1 MINLKQLAEK
11 ENSKVADLKE
21 TKTCT
26 GPESDDRVAA
36 DGSEEYS
43 KKILI
48 QIIWQSADDSIADE
62 SEGEKV
68 WIVSKF

>member
-1 MINLKQLAEK
+1 MTHVKKGDGVK
-11 ENSKVADLKE
+11 EGVADLKE

-48 QIIWQSADDSIADE
+48 HIIW
-62 SEGEKV
+62 
-68 WIVSKF
+68 

>member
-1 MINLKQLAEK
+1 LTHVKNGDGVK
-11 ENSKVADLKE
+11 EGVADLKE

-48 QIIWQSADDSIADE
+48 HIIWQSADDSIADE

-68 WIVSKF
+68 WI